1 MKTTRTKIP
10 LSRGVVVDRGLIAL
24 SLTYIYNRY
33 IANVNRNNAI
43 SNRYNANVNSNNAK
57 VYRYN
62 GSSLPYNAIVLRNIV
77 NVFKNTALYL
87 NTLAL

>member
-1 MKTTRTKIP
+1 
-10 LSRGVVVDRGLIAL
+10 VVVDRGGIAL
-24 SLTYIYNRY
+24 PYYRNAYTH

-62 GSSLPYNAIVLRNIV
+62 GSAMPHNAIVRRNIV

-87 NTLAL
+87 NTLAM